1 MDRIIGRLGL
11 FFLIVGIGIAL
22 ATYWPI
28 IMQEFSYQKHLQGLA
43 NQQKL
48 PPSLRTIPTPIQS
61 DFSIV
66 IPKINANAPVVS
78 NVDAS
83 DPKEYQY
90 ALTKGVAH
98 AKGSALPGDGG
109 NAFLFSHSSAD
120 FFLAT
125 RYNSIFYLLGKL
137 IPGDLIY
144 IFRDGRRYTFQVQ
157 KVSTVK
163 PDMISYLEK
172 GDSGSDP
179 RLTLM
184 TCWPPGTD
192 FFRKIVEANVV
203 EETHYP

>member
-1 MDRIIGRLGL
+1 MDRIFGRLGTLLL
-11 FFLIVGIGIAL
+11 FVGITIAL

-28 IMQEFSYQKHLQGLA
+28 IVQEFSYQNHLRKVEE
-43 NQQKL
+43 QQKL
-48 PPSLRTIPTPIQS
+48 PPSLRSFPTPIQAE
-61 DFSIV
+61 FSIV
-66 IPKINANAPVVS
+66 IPKINANAPVVV
-78 NVDAS
+78 NVDAT
-83 DPKEYQY
+83 DPKQYQY

-157 KVSTVK
+157 KISTVK
-163 PDMISYLEK
+163 PDQISYLK
-172 GDSGSDP
+172 MGDVGSDP

-192 FFRKIVEANVV
+192 FFRKIVEANLV
-203 EETHYP
+203 EVTHYP

>member
-1 MDRIIGRLGL
+1 MDRIFGRLGTLLL
-11 FFLIVGIGIAL
+11 FVGIAIAL

-28 IMQEFSYQKHLQGLA
+28 IVQEFSYQKHLQ
-43 NQQKL
+43 NVSQQQKL
-48 PPSLRTIPTPIQS
+48 PPSLRTIPTPIQP

-66 IPKINANAPVVS
+66 IPKINANAPIVA
-78 NVDAS
+78 NVDAG

-157 KVSTVK
+157 KVSTVN
-163 PDMISYLEK
+163 PNDVSYMEK
-172 GDSGSDP
+172 GNKGSDP
-179 RLTLM
+179 RITLM

-192 FFRKIVEANVV
+192 FFRKIVEANLV